1 MEAVRERI
9 TIGAVKQFVAGAGI
23 NGGAMDQSR
32 MKIEWTGDMHQ
43 MENGGQLTAGP
54 RLKENSK
61 FLLRVGV
68 GLGTGQSMYTCTHV
82 HMYSW
87 LYNCT
92 GLSGEFAG

>member
-1 MEAVRERI
+1 
-9 TIGAVKQFVAGAGI
+9 
-23 NGGAMDQSR
+23 MDQSR

-43 MENGGQLTAGP
+43 EENGGQLTAGP
-54 RLKENSK
+54 RLKENTK
-61 FLLRVGV
+61 FLLRTCKLCESRCRTWDW

-82 HMYSW
+82 QMYSW